1 MSTAGNDSATPIA
14 HRRDEGEARWFL
26 NALSLIKTSGETSSG
41 GLAIVEQVVPRG
53 PASPM
58 HVHHREGEWF
68 YVIEGEL
75 VVWAGGQLFEAPR
88 GGLVYGP
95 PNVPHTFD
103 VTSEEARFLLLAQP
117 AGFERFLRAVSE
129 PAGALTH
136 PPADSPV
143 PDTARLTAVASEFGI
158 EILGPPGIPS

>member
-1 MSTAGNDSATPIA
+1 MVPQRTEP
-14 HRRDEGEARWFL
+14 
-26 NALSLIKTSGETSSG
+26 LIKTSGETSSG
-41 GLAIVEQVVPRG
+41 GLAIVEHVAPRG

-75 VVWAGGQLFEAPR
+75 AVWAGGQLFEAPR
-88 GGLVYGP
+88 GALVYGP
-95 PNVPHTFD
+95 PDVPHTFD
-103 VTSEEARFLLLAQP
+103 VTSQEARFLLLAQP

-129 PAGALTH
+129 PAVALTR
-136 PPADSPV
+136 PPTDSPV
-143 PDTARLTAVASEFGI
+143 PDPARLTAVAAEFGI